1 MLSVVSSRA
10 GLTGADVAQM
20 LFLPRELMRASR
32 SNSLNAGSSLKVQ
45 FLVFYRLSFHL
56 QTTNSVGVQTQIGLY
71 YMIHSGVGKTRF
83 VIYGINA
90 MGSKSL
96 FKV

>member
-1 MLSVVSSRA
+1 
-10 GLTGADVAQM
+10 M
-20 LFLPRELMRASR
+20 LFLPRELMRVSR

-45 FLVFYRLSFHL
+45 NFLVFYRLSFHL

-83 VIYGINA
+83 VTYGINA

-96 FKV
+96 FKL